1 MSYFD
6 LKQLF
11 RSKFWTMFLFGLL
24 VATISFFVTIFTLPY
39 YQSSSD
45 FLVVQT
51 AGNSQDFYT
60 QFKSSEYLGK
70 VLGEAVYSESFINAV
85 IGTGKISGES
95 LPFDKKTRL
104 DEWKKMVKVKKNLEL
119 GVIQISVSGND
130 QKEVTKVME
139 GISDVL
145 INQNTLFRGGN
156 PDSVQIRT
164 LSGPI
169 LEKTPSIFT
178 LVKILGTSF
187 VAGFL
192 LSLLYFFG
200 KSEKSRV
207 TLFEEVI

>member
-1 MSYFD
+1 MNYFD
-6 LKQLF
+6 LKRLF
-11 RSKFWTMFLFGLL
+11 MAKFLTMFLFGLL
-24 VATISFFVTIFTLPY
+24 IGTIAFFVTILTLPY
-39 YQSSSD
+39 YRASSD

-51 AGNSQDFYT
+51 SQNNQDFYT

-104 DEWKKMVKVKKNLEL
+104 DQWKDMVVVKKNLEL
-119 GVIQISVSGND
+119 GVIQISVAGND
-130 QKEVTKVME
+130 QHEVGKIME

-156 PDSVQIRT
+156 PDSVQIRV

-169 LEKTPSIFT
+169 LEKTPTMLT
-178 LVKILGTSF
+178 LIKILGTSF
-187 VAGFL
+187 VVGFL
-192 LSLLYFFG
+192 FSLLYFFG
-200 KSEKSRV
+200 KSEKSTMR
-207 TLFEEVI
+207 LFED

>member
-6 LKQLF
+6 LKRLIKA
-11 RSKFWTMFLFGLL
+11 KFWTLFLFGLL
-24 VATISFFVTIFTLPY
+24 TGTISFFVTIFSLPY

-45 FLVVQT
+45 FLVVQ
-51 AGNSQDFYT
+51 ANQGNQDFYT

-85 IGTGKISGES
+85 IATGKVSGES

-104 DEWKKMVKVKKNLEL
+104 DQWKKMVIVKKNLEL
-119 GVIQISVSGND
+119 GVIQIAVTGND
-130 QKEVTKVME
+130 PREVTKIME
-139 GISDVL
+139 GVSDVL
-145 INQNTLFRGGN
+145 INQNTLFRGGS
-156 PDSVQIRT
+156 PESVQIRV

-169 LEKTPSIFT
+169 LEKTPSIMT
-178 LVKILGTSF
+178 LIKIIGTSF

-207 TLFEEVI
+207 TLFEA